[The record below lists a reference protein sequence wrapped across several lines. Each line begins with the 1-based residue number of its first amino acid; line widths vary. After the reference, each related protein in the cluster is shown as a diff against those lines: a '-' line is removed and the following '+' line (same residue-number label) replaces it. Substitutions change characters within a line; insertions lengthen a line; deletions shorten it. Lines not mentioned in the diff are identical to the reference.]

1 MGNITSKDAFAA
13 SMAEAHRRAD
23 IVSTLG
29 LSLQE
34 RVQILKIWMPP
45 VLLLTAR
52 AYYPDPI
59 VIASLSP
66 AFNTALGFDSWGV
79 TIHQMAKMKAEG
91 GHELVW
97 LVTQAGLA
105 FTTYVSTPTVFT
117 TPLRLEFDLW
127 AKRCGVDFQQASL
140 PYLLLGLSLPK
151 PRAFWRTA

>member
-59 VIASLSP
+59 VISSLTTV
-66 AFNTALGFDSWGV
+66 FQTALGFDSWGL
-79 TIHQMAKMKAEG
+79 TIHQMAKLKTEG
-91 GHELVW
+91 GHELPP
-97 LVTQAGLA
+97 LPGLA
-105 FTTYVSTPTVFT
+105 HDPSWV
-117 TPLRLEFDLW
+117 
-127 AKRCGVDFQQASL
+127 
-140 PYLLLGLSLPK
+140 GLHYICEYSHSFHDTIAP
-151 PRAFWRTA
+151 